1 MNIYCF
7 FFGISL
13 QETLELTKRLF
24 FNSVSIL
31 VFFFHKICYFYTSYS
46 SMSNIFRKKSN
57 QFMLPSKITTRFSFS
72 LNNFNLSA
80 TDVFVAPDLFRTS
93 TSPTQSAWIPQ
104 NKKKNLIYFIT
115 FQIFFFGKR
124 MLKSVYPPVLG
135 MEGNCYFYLRYPLVF
150 FGKKCATCTL

>member
-1 MNIYCF
+1 
-7 FFGISL
+7 
-13 QETLELTKRLF
+13 
-24 FNSVSIL
+24 
-31 VFFFHKICYFYTSYS
+31 
-46 SMSNIFRKKSN
+46 MSNIFRKKSN

-115 FQIFFFGKR
+115 FQIFFFWKKNAQERLPSCFWDGGQ
-124 MLKSVYPPVLG
+124 LLFLSTLPS
-135 MEGNCYFYLRYPLVF
+135 FF
-150 FGKKCATCTL
+150 FGKKCATCTLILTTPSARFFQKKCTQYSSLFFLWETIATSTHKLPLPPPR

>member
-135 MEGNCYFYLRYPLVF
+135 TEGNCYFYLRYPLVF
-150 FGKKCATCTL
+150 FGKKCATCTS

>member
-1 MNIYCF
+1 
-7 FFGISL
+7 
-13 QETLELTKRLF
+13 
-24 FNSVSIL
+24 
-31 VFFFHKICYFYTSYS
+31 
-46 SMSNIFRKKSN
+46 MSNIFRKKSN

-80 TDVFVAPDLFRTS
+80 TAVFVAPDLFRTS

-124 MLKSVYPPVLG
+124 MLKSVYPPVFG
-135 MEGNCYFYLRYPLVF
+135 TEGNCYFYLRYPLFVLEKMCYLYTLILTNPSARF
-150 FGKKCATCTL
+150 FQKKMYPILFSFFLWETIATSTHKLPLPPLR